1 MECFVRSEE
10 KVTAQSKVKHAYLL
24 VHEAMQA
31 PSVPKVQNDLFSVGA
46 LGRAFYGRL

>member
-1 MECFVRSEE
+1 MECFCTVRKKET
-10 KVTAQSKVKHAYLL
+10 VQSKAIHAYLL

-31 PSVPKVQNDLFSVGA
+31 PSVPKVRNDVLSVGA